1 MKKIIALII
10 ILLFFLT
17 WTYHDKVPYPL
28 IYDYPENVKL
38 DDAIVG
44 LQNECFV
51 VEGFSG
57 NYYFGYAS
65 IFNIRNY
72 DEYRKNP
79 GLFFGKE
86 IDHYV
91 KFNVLFDE
99 SDTRYSLVQPVE
111 ECKKPVKEVYKVEKS
126 WTVLKNV
133 STKLC
138 QELAPNI
145 KSKCLGVYYIDVF
158 SRPVEAS
165 YTSLNPSSYGIF
177 GLFDLEDVGLSI
189 VPLKYFS
196 HWYDGSNYLWFKE
209 YF

>member
-38 DDAIVG
+38 DDAIVE

-72 DEYRKNP
+72 DEYRKNTS
-79 GLFFGKE
+79 LFFVKE

-91 KFNVLFDE
+91 KFNVLFDD

-111 ECKKPVKEVYKVEKS
+111 ECK
-126 WTVLKNV
+126 N
-133 STKLC
+133 
-138 QELAPNI
+138 Q
-145 KSKCLGVYYIDVF
+145 F
-158 SRPVEAS
+158 AS
-165 YTSLNPSSYGIF
+165 FN
-177 GLFDLEDVGLSI
+177 
-189 VPLKYFS
+189 
-196 HWYDGSNYLWFKE
+196 
-209 YF
+209 